1 MTELR
6 AREGL
11 GDNVRFLLLEVSRQV
26 ERVAGYLDSPSA
38 EVARQLLERDDYIDQ
53 LRNAIGRRC
62 LGLETDAATSD
73 VDRKFL
79 KAVDTVSANLERIA
93 DFCEN
98 IVDHVGHVP
107 RGNVRADLDI
117 EAFAGPVLTG
127 LTLTQD
133 ALENSDVQV
142 ALEICKVEQ
151 ELDDLYGRHVRRLT
165 KALGKG
171 KHTKRRVASMFIGHY
186 FERMGDSLENIG
198 EAIISWL
205 LGDRLK
211 IQQISALGEVLVE
224 ADADVPL
231 EEVELHEVGETRS
244 GCHISRVT
252 EANNEQLAIFKEGK
266 LRKLA
271 SERQSVSE
279 WQRIIPGL
287 VPDIYSFHVRG
298 DSGAVLYE
306 YVQGRTFQDLLF
318 CGDDAV
324 LARAVRSVGRTL
336 REIWDTTATD
346 TPSRPGFI
354 GQLRRR
360 LTEVYAV
367 HPEFRTVT
375 QTIAGRAHE
384 SLDDLVERLDG
395 LDDELQSPF
404 SVRIH
409 GDMNVD
415 NLICRPEEDSV
426 RMIDVHRSRMM
437 DYVQDVSVLLVSGQR
452 LMRLDADARSR
463 IAQVMRW
470 FVHEASDYARGRSDT
485 TFNLRM
491 ALGVARSLAT
501 STRFVLDKELATNMF
516 LRARFLLGDVA
527 ERGLSD
533 PTSYELVEEV
543 LID

>member
-1 MTELR
+1 MTELL

-26 ERVAGYLDSPSA
+26 ERVIGYLDAPSDQG
-38 EVARQLLERDDYIDQ
+38 ARALLERDDYIDQ
-53 LRNAIGRRC
+53 LRNTIGRRC
-62 LGLETDAATSD
+62 LVLETDPATTEG
-73 VDRKFL
+73 DRKFL
-79 KAVDTVSANLERIA
+79 KALDVVSANLERIA

-98 IVDHVGHVP
+98 IVDHVGQLS
-107 RGNVRADLDI
+107 RGNVRGDLDI
-117 EAFAGPVLTG
+117 DAFATPVLAG
-127 LTLTQD
+127 LQLTQD
-133 ALENSDVQV
+133 ALENGDVQV
-142 ALEICKVEQ
+142 ALEICKLERD
-151 ELDDLYGRHVRRLT
+151 LDDLYGRHVRRLT
-165 KALGKG
+165 KVLGKG
-171 KHTKRRVASMFIGHY
+171 KHTKRRVAAMFIGHY

-224 ADADVPL
+224 SDASVPL
-231 EEVELHEVGETRS
+231 EDVELHEVGETRS

-271 SERQSVSE
+271 SERQSVSQ

-298 DSGAVLYE
+298 ESGAVLYE
-306 YVQGRTFQDLLF
+306 YVEGSTFQDLLLSA
-318 CGDDAV
+318 DDAT
-324 LARAVRSVGRTL
+324 LGRAAGSVAKTL
-336 REIWDTTATD
+336 RQIWDATASE
-346 TPSRPGFI
+346 TPSRASFV

-367 HPEFRTVT
+367 HPEFRAAT
-375 QTIAGRAHE
+375 QTIAGRTHD
-384 SLDDLVERLDG
+384 SLDDLLDALDG
-395 LDDELQSPF
+395 LDDELRAPF

-409 GDMNVD
+409 GDLNVD
-415 NLICRPEEDSV
+415 NLICRPEEGSV
-426 RMIDVHRSRMM
+426 RMIDVHRSRTM

-452 LMRLDADARSR
+452 LMRLDTATRRR
-463 IAQVMRW
+463 IAEVMRW
-470 FVHEASDYARGRSDT
+470 FLDDASAYAQARGDS
-485 TFNLRM
+485 TFNLRL

-516 LRARFLLGDVA
+516 LRAHFLLRDIA
-527 ERGLSD
+527 KRGVRAPQAYVPD
-533 PTSYELVEEV
+533 REV

>member
-1 MTELR
+1 MTELL

-26 ERVAGYLDSPSA
+26 ERVVRYLDSPSA

-53 LRNAIGRRC
+53 LRNTIGRRC
-62 LGLETDAATSD
+62 LALETDAGTSD
-73 VDRKFL
+73 GDRKFL
-79 KAVDTVSANLERIA
+79 KALDTVSANLERIA

-107 RGNVRADLDI
+107 RGKVRSDLDI
-117 EAFAGPVLTG
+117 DAFATPVLSG
-127 LTLTQD
+127 LSLTQD

-142 ALEICKVEQ
+142 ALELCKLEQ
-151 ELDDLYGRHVRRLT
+151 DLDDLYGRHVRRLT

-171 KHTKRRVASMFIGHY
+171 KHTKRRVASLFIGHY

-211 IQQISALGEVLVE
+211 IQQISALGEVLDE
-224 ADADVPL
+224 ADGHRPL
-231 EEVELHEVGETRS
+231 EDIELHEVGETRS

-252 EANNEQLAIFKEGK
+252 EANDEQLAIFKEGK

-271 SERQSVSE
+271 SERQSVAE

-306 YVQGRTFQDLLF
+306 YVEGTTFQHLLLS
-318 CGDDAV
+318 GDDAT
-324 LARAVRSVGRTL
+324 LTRAVHSVGRTL
-336 REIWDTTATD
+336 REIWDTTVTE

-367 HPEFRTVT
+367 HPEFRAAT
-375 QTIAGRAHE
+375 QSIAGRTHA
-384 SLDDLVERLDG
+384 SLDDLLERLDG
-395 LDDELQSPF
+395 LDEELESPF

-415 NLICRPEEDSV
+415 NIICRPDEGAV
-426 RMIDVHRSRMM
+426 RMIDVHRSRKM

-452 LMRLDADARSR
+452 LMRLDADARRR
-463 IAQVMRW
+463 IAKVMRW
-470 FVHEASDYARGRSDT
+470 FLHDAAEYAQSRNDS

-516 LRARFLLGDVA
+516 LRAQFLLRDVA
-527 ERGLSD
+527 GRGMSNPNAYTLM
-533 PTSYELVEEV
+533 EEV
-543 LID
+543 LIG

>member
-1 MTELR
+1 MTELL

-26 ERVAGYLDSPSA
+26 ERVVGYLDAPSDA
-38 EVARQLLERDDYIDQ
+38 AARALLERDDYIDQ
-53 LRNAIGRRC
+53 LHNTIGRRC
-62 LGLETDAATSD
+62 LALETDPAMTEG
-73 VDRKFL
+73 DRKFL
-79 KAVDTVSANLERIA
+79 KALDVVSANLERIA

-98 IVDHVGHVP
+98 IVDHVGQLS
-107 RGNVRADLDI
+107 RGNVRGDLDI
-117 EAFAGPVLTG
+117 DAFATPVLAG
-127 LTLTQD
+127 LELTQD
-133 ALENSDVQV
+133 ALENGDVQV
-142 ALEICKVEQ
+142 ALEICKLERD
-151 ELDDLYGRHVRRLT
+151 LDELYGRHVRRLT
-165 KALGKG
+165 KALAKG
-171 KHTKRRVASMFIGHY
+171 KHTKRRVAAMFIGHY

-224 ADADVPL
+224 SDASIPL

-252 EANNEQLAIFKEGK
+252 EANDEQLAIFKEGK

-271 SERQSVSE
+271 SERQSVSQ

-298 DSGAVLYE
+298 ESGALLYE
-306 YVQGRTFQDLLF
+306 YVEGATFQHLLLSA
-318 CGDDAV
+318 DDAT
-324 LARAVRSVGRTL
+324 LGRAVRSVGRTL
-336 REIWDTTATD
+336 RQIWDVTASD
-346 TPSRPGFI
+346 MRSRASFI

-367 HPEFRTVT
+367 HPEFRAAT
-375 QTIAGRAHE
+375 QTIAGRRHA
-384 SLDDLVERLDG
+384 SLDDLLDELDG
-395 LDDELQSPF
+395 LDDELQAPF

-452 LMRLDADARSR
+452 LMRLDPATRRR
-463 IAQVMRW
+463 IAHVMRW
-470 FVHEASDYARGRSDT
+470 FLDEATTYAHARGDA
-485 TFNLRM
+485 TFKLRL

-516 LRARFLLGDVA
+516 LRAHFLLRDIA
-527 ERGLSD
+527 ERGVQAPEAYVPD
-533 PTSYELVEEV
+533 REV

>member
-1 MTELR
+1 MTELL

-26 ERVAGYLDSPSA
+26 ERVVAYLDSPSA
-38 EVARQLLERDDYIDQ
+38 ALARQLLERDDYIDQ
-53 LRNAIGRRC
+53 LRSTIGRRC
-62 LGLETDAATSD
+62 LALETDAATSD
-73 VDRKFL
+73 GDRKFL
-79 KAVDTVSANLERIA
+79 KALDTVSANLERMA

-98 IVDHVGHVP
+98 IVDHVGNVP
-107 RGNVRADLDI
+107 RGDVNVELPLQ
-117 EAFAGPVLTG
+117 AFSTPVLHG
-127 LTLTQD
+127 LTLIEG

-142 ALEICKVEQ
+142 ALELCKVER
-151 ELDDLYGRHVRRLT
+151 ELDDVYGRHVRRLT
-165 KALGKG
+165 RALASGE
-171 KHTKRRVASMFIGHY
+171 HTKRRIASMFIGHY

-224 ADADVPL
+224 SDGSGPL

-252 EANNEQLAIFKEGK
+252 EANGGQLAIFKEGK

-271 SERQSVSE
+271 SERQSVAQ
-279 WQRIIPGL
+279 WQRILPGL

-298 DSGAVLYE
+298 ESGAVLYE
-306 YVQGRTFQDLLF
+306 YVDGTTFEQLLLSA
-318 CGDDAV
+318 DDAV
-324 LARAVRSVGRTL
+324 LARTVGSIGRTL
-336 REIWDTTATD
+336 RTIWDTTATD
-346 TPSRPGFI
+346 TPSKPRFI
-354 GQLRRR
+354 DQLRRR
-360 LTEVYAV
+360 LAEVYAV
-367 HPEFRTVT
+367 HPEFRTST
-375 QTIAGRAHE
+375 QSIVGRRHA
-384 SLDDLVERLDG
+384 SLDILLDRLDA
-395 LDDELQSPF
+395 LDDELCSPF

-409 GDMNVD
+409 GDLNVD
-415 NLICRPEEDSV
+415 NIICRPEEDSV
-426 RMIDVHRSRMM
+426 RMIDVHRSREM

-452 LMRLDADARSR
+452 LMRLDPMARRR

-470 FVHEASDYARGRSDT
+470 FLAESAAYARQRGDA
-485 TFNLRM
+485 TFALRT

-516 LRARFLLGDVA
+516 LRARYLLRDIA
-527 ERGLSD
+527 ERGVAD
-533 PTSYELVEEV
+533 PEAYAPPKEV

>member
-1 MTELR
+1 MTELL

-26 ERVAGYLDSPSA
+26 ERVVRYLDSPSA
-38 EVARQLLERDDYIDQ
+38 EVARHLLERDDYIDQ
-53 LRNAIGRRC
+53 LRNTIGRRC
-62 LGLETDAATSD
+62 LALETDPDTGEG
-73 VDRKFL
+73 DRKFL
-79 KAVDTVSANLERIA
+79 KALDIVSANLERIA

-107 RGNVRADLDI
+107 RGKVRSDLDI
-117 EAFAGPVLTG
+117 DAFATPVLAG
-127 LTLTQD
+127 LALTQD

-142 ALEICKVEQ
+142 ALELCKLEQ

-171 KHTKRRVASMFIGHY
+171 KHTKRRVASLFIGHY

-211 IQQISALGEVLVE
+211 IQQISALGEVLDE
-224 ADADVPL
+224 AEGHLPL
-231 EEVELHEVGETRS
+231 EDIELHEVGETRS

-306 YVQGRTFQDLLF
+306 YVEGTTFQHLLLS
-318 CGDDAV
+318 GDDAT
-324 LARAVRSVGRTL
+324 LTRAVRAVGRTL

-346 TPSRPGFI
+346 APARAGFI
-354 GQLRRR
+354 SQLRRR

-367 HPEFRTVT
+367 HPDFQAAT
-375 QTIAGRAHE
+375 QAIAGRQHE
-384 SLDDLVERLDG
+384 SLDDLLERLDG
-395 LDDELQSPF
+395 LDDALESPF

-415 NLICRPEEDSV
+415 NIICRPGEDSV
-426 RMIDVHRSRMM
+426 RMIDVHRSRNM

-452 LMRLDADARSR
+452 LMRLDADARRR

-470 FVHEASDYARGRSDT
+470 FLHEAADYAQTRNDS
-485 TFNLRM
+485 TFNVRL

-516 LRARFLLGDVA
+516 LRAQFLLRDIA
-527 ERGLSD
+527 ERGTPD
-533 PTSYELVEEV
+533 PCAYSLMEEV

>member
-1 MTELR
+1 MTELL

-26 ERVAGYLDSPSA
+26 ERVVSYLDSPTA

-53 LRNAIGRRC
+53 LRNTIGRRC
-62 LGLETDAATSD
+62 LALETDAATSD
-73 VDRKFL
+73 SDRKFL
-79 KAVDTVSANLERIA
+79 KALDTVSANLERIA

-107 RGNVRADLDI
+107 RGKVRSDLDI
-117 EAFAGPVLTG
+117 DAFATPVLNG
-127 LTLTQD
+127 LALTQD

-142 ALEICKVEQ
+142 ALEICKLEQ
-151 ELDDLYGRHVRRLT
+151 ELDDHYGRHVRRLT

-171 KHTKRRVASMFIGHY
+171 KHTKRRVASLFIGHY

-211 IQQISALGEVLVE
+211 IQQISALGEVLD
-224 ADADVPL
+224 DADGHLPL
-231 EEVELHEVGETRS
+231 EDVELHEVGETRS

-252 EANNEQLAIFKEGK
+252 EANSEQLAIFKEGK

-306 YVQGRTFQDLLF
+306 YVEGTTFQHLLLS
-318 CGDDAV
+318 GDDAT
-324 LARAVRSVGRTL
+324 LTRAVRSVGRTL

-346 TPSRPGFI
+346 APSRAGFI
-354 GQLRRR
+354 SQLRRR

-367 HPEFRTVT
+367 HPEFRAAT
-375 QTIAGRAHE
+375 QSIAGRQHE
-384 SLDDLVERLDG
+384 SLDDLLERLDG
-395 LDDELQSPF
+395 LDDELESPF

-415 NLICRPEEDSV
+415 NIICRPEEDSV
-426 RMIDVHRSRMM
+426 RMIDVHRSRKM

-452 LMRLDADARSR
+452 LMRLDADARRR
-463 IAQVMRW
+463 IAHVMRW
-470 FVHEASDYARGRSDT
+470 FLHEAADYAQVREDS
-485 TFNLRM
+485 TFNLRV

-516 LRARFLLGDVA
+516 LRAQFLLRDIAV
-527 ERGLSD
+527 RGMSNPGAYSLM
-533 PTSYELVEEV
+533 EEV